1 MISFV
6 QLIVT
11 FVVKLR
17 RSDLFYFLFL
27 FKWADSQTSNQVG
40 WFNPNLM
47 SRTNPKISSQEKWRL
62 SFLLGIDF
70 SLYSQLYSLCLGAEI
85 EPNILFFFALFF
97 PFKPSRFDFVHNL
110 NNSTEFEAT
119 KPTRERSIVTSHE
132 NKNQLFN
139 GEAIAW
145 MIWWSSHS
153 TDASGPTHEPANR
166 QN

>member
-85 EPNILFFFALFF
+85 EPNVLFFFCLIF
-97 PFKPSRFDFVHNL
+97 PFQTEQIRFRAQSEQFNWIRSNQTNTRKKHRNL
-110 NNSTEFEAT
+110 TWKQ
-119 KPTRERSIVTSHE
+119 KPTI
-132 NKNQLFN
+132 
-139 GEAIAW
+139 
-145 MIWWSSHS
+145 
-153 TDASGPTHEPANR
+153 
-166 QN
+166 

>member
-1 MISFV
+1 MISLV

-85 EPNILFFFALFF
+85 EPNVLFFFLPYFSLSNRAD
-97 PFKPSRFDFVHNL
+97 SISCTIWTIQL
-110 NNSTEFEAT
+110 NSKRPNQHEKEA
-119 KPTRERSIVTSHE
+119 S
-132 NKNQLFN
+132 
-139 GEAIAW
+139 
-145 MIWWSSHS
+145 
-153 TDASGPTHEPANR
+153 
-166 QN
+166 

>member
-11 FVVKLR
+11 FDVKLR

-85 EPNILFFFALFF
+85 EPNILFFFCLIF
-97 PFKPSRFDFVHNL
+97 PFQTEQIRFRAQSEQFNWIRSDQTNTRKKHRNL
-110 NNSTEFEAT
+110 TWKQ
-119 KPTRERSIVTSHE
+119 KPTI
-132 NKNQLFN
+132 
-139 GEAIAW
+139 
-145 MIWWSSHS
+145 
-153 TDASGPTHEPANR
+153 
-166 QN
+166 